1 MNKKTSVGEVLN
13 YHVIPP
19 VFLVFFTAATQILAQ
34 VGNPEKSFQLEY
46 LVGNCFAWKC
56 IGSLFAWAMIWLLVP
71 SKKFNGPTTAFGLT
85 PVYKA
90 NGELYYFASLG
101 TLILIA
107 GLKPKICVAIYEN
120 MGAILGGLNV
130 VALSLCLF
138 LLVRAKLKAKEDDPY
153 LKENK
158 YPILHEF
165 YRGMELHPRLLGV
178 DVKQLTN
185 CRMGMIMWQLLIVIY
200 LIAGWEL
207 HGFDAGHLVN
217 VLLQTIY
224 IYKFFR
230 WETGYFN
237 TLDITL
243 DRAGYYLCW
252 GCLVW
257 IPAFYTFHSYFFVY
271 HRPGVSI
278 VGAVTLF
285 ILGLTSIWF
294 NYDVDRQKE
303 LFRTAQKGKTVKI
316 WGENAQAIEVSYKTA
331 DGQPRNSKL
340 LISGWWG
347 VARKINYTFELLAAF
362 LWSVEAGFQYGVWP
376 FLYFIFLTVLLIHRV
391 FRDEEKCKTKY
402 GRGWDTYCSK
412 VPYRLLPYL
421 L

>member
-1 MNKKTSVGEVLN
+1 MNKKASVGDVFN

-34 VGNPEKSFQLEY
+34 AGNPERPFRFEY

-56 IGSLFAWAMIWLLVP
+56 IGSLLAWAMFWLLVP
-71 SKKFNGPTTAFGLT
+71 SKKFNGPTTSFGLT

-90 NGELYYFASLG
+90 NGELYYFVSLG
-101 TLILIA
+101 ALLLVA
-107 GLKPKICVAIYEN
+107 GLKPKICVDIYQN
-120 MGAILGGLNV
+120 MGAILGGLSV
-130 VALSLCLF
+130 VALSLCMF
-138 LLVRAKLKAKEDDPY
+138 LLVRAKLKEKEDDPY
-153 LKENK
+153 LRANS

-185 CRMGMIMWQLLIVIY
+185 CRVGMIMWQLLIVIY

-271 HRPGVSI
+271 HRPSI
-278 VGAVTLF
+278 SVVGAISLF
-285 ILGLTSIWF
+285 ILGLASIWY

-303 LFRTAQKGKTVKI
+303 LFRTAQKGKPVKI

-331 DGQPRNSKL
+331 DGQQKTSKL

-362 LWSVEAGFQYGVWP
+362 LWSVEAGLQYGVWP
-376 FLYFIFLTVLLIHRV
+376 FLYFLFLTALLIHRV

-402 GRGWDTYCSK
+402 GKGWDEYCAK
-412 VPYRLLPYL
+412 VPYRLVPYVL
-421 L
+421 